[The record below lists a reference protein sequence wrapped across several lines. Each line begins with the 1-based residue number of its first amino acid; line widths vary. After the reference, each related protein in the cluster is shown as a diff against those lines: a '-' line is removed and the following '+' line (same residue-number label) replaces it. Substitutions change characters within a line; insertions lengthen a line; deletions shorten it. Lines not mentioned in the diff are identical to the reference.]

1 MPETSELA
9 RRFRSQELAE
19 AFVSAY
25 DAVLG
30 RWPLAVTSLDVA
42 GAYGTTHVHT
52 CGPPGGKPLVLLHG
66 GGCTATAWFANAGV
80 LGRVHRVYAVD
91 QIGDAGKSVADGRPV
106 RRAED
111 LMAWLDG
118 LLDKLGLDAAAF
130 CGHSYG
136 AWLALSYALHDPRR
150 VTKLALLDP
159 TSCFGGMSLSYR
171 VRAVPLLARPSV
183 QRARSFIEW
192 ETDQTALDP
201 LWLSLTSLGGG
212 EFRRSKLVMP
222 HSPNPQSLRA
232 ATVPTLLLLAENSKA
247 HNIRRIGE
255 NARRLM
261 PQIVSIIL
269 PGATHHSIPAANPD
283 RLNQELAGFLA

>member
-1 MPETSELA
+1 VPETSELA
-9 RRFRSQELAE
+9 RRFRSQQLAE

-25 DAVLG
+25 DALLG
-30 RWPLAVTSLDVA
+30 RWPLAVTSLDVG
-42 GAYGTTHVHT
+42 GAYGTTHVQA
-52 CGPPGGKPLVLLHG
+52 CGPPGGKPVVLLHG
-66 GGCTATAWFANAGV
+66 GGCTSTVWFANAGV
-80 LGRVHRVYAVD
+80 LGKTHRVYAID

-111 LMAWLDG
+111 FMGWLDG

-136 AWLALSYALHDPRR
+136 AWLALSYALHNPRR

-159 TSCFGGMSLSYR
+159 TSCFGGMNLTYR
-171 VRAVPLLARPSV
+171 LRAVPLLAQPSA

-192 ETDQTALDP
+192 ETGQAALDP
-201 LWLSLTSLGGG
+201 TWLSLASLGGG

-222 HSPNPQSLRA
+222 HQPDPQSLRTA
-232 ATVPTLLLLAENSKA
+232 NVATLLLLAEKSKA
-247 HNIRRIGE
+247 HDIRRVGQ

-261 PQIVSIIL
+261 PQIVSTIL
-269 PGATHHSIPAANPD
+269 PGASHHSIPAANPE
-283 RLNQELAGFLA
+283 RLNQELTGFLA